1 MATKLT
7 VGNFCSYTHAAPHA
21 ALWRHV
27 KDEHVKKDAA
37 QDGSVK
43 VLGFLI
49 VIFRCHSAAWFF

>member
-1 MATKLT
+1 MPPL
-7 VGNFCSYTHAAPHA
+7 
-21 ALWRHV
+21 

-43 VLGFLI
+43 VLVFLI